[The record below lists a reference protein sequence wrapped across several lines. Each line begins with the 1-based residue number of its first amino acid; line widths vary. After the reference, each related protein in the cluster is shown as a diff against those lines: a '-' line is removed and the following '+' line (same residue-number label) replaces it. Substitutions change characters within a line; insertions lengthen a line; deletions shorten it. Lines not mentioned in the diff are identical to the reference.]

1 MTDYHC
7 HLLPAIDDGPE
18 TIDESIEMATLLAN
32 AGYDTVYC
40 TPHLIKG
47 LYEAD
52 NNTVKT
58 AVRDLQK
65 ALNQENIALRLLCGR
80 EYFLDSHFMNFMRDL
95 MPLEHT
101 RYLLIEFP
109 PHTYPGM
116 VQDTFSALIRK
127 NLIPMIAHPERSEL
141 FHEQQSTAQ
150 PQKLSKLKTLFRLP
164 HLNDQSSFTPENR
177 DNKLL
182 DWLIDHH
189 CAFQQNLPSLQGA
202 YGEQVQ
208 ATAQKFIQLGIYT
221 HSGTDAHSPEGLI
234 KLFGQHES

>member
-1 MTDYHC
+1 M
-7 HLLPAIDDGPE
+7 LPNIDDGPT
-18 TIDESIEMATLLAN
+18 TIDESIEMAKLLVN

-58 AVRDLQK
+58 AVSDLQN
-65 ALNQENIALRLLCGR
+65 ALNQEKIALQLLCGR
-80 EYFLDSHFMNFMRDL
+80 EYFLDSNFMKFMSDL
-95 MPLEHT
+95 MPLENT

-150 PQKLSKLKTLFRLP
+150 PKKLSKLKTFFHLP
-164 HLNDQSSFTPENR
+164 HLNDQSSFTPGKR

-182 DWLIDHH
+182 TWLIDHH
-189 CAFQQNLPSLQGA
+189 CAFQQNLPSLLGT
-202 YGEQVQ
+202 YGEQAQ
-208 ATAQKFIQLGIYT
+208 ATAENFKRLGIYT

-234 KLFGQHES
+234 KLFGQHEP